1 MNAAS
6 QDSPELSH
14 ICKLIAHISTATLT
28 AFDAERAL
36 VSLPMIPLEM
46 DDQGA
51 LWLFADLR
59 STTADLRSTTAER
72 LRVVSLRFIDPVR
85 PTYVELSG
93 MVEIQFDH
101 TRVERLR
108 IQFAKP
114 TFAIGP
120 GLLNLTLLKFVL
132 DRAEYWDAPL
142 SKMVRMFA
150 VAMPRFPPWNGDA
163 TA

>member
-6 QDSPELSH
+6 QESPELSH
-14 ICKLIAHISTATLT
+14 IWKLIAHISAATLT
-28 AFDAERAL
+28 AFDVEGAQ
-36 VSLPMIPLEM
+36 VSLPMVPLEM

-51 LWLFADLR
+51 LWLF
-59 STTADLRSTTAER
+59 SDLRSTTAER
-72 LRVVSLRFIDPVR
+72 LRVVSLRFIDPTR
-85 PTYVELSG
+85 PTYVELLG

-108 IQFAKP
+108 KQFVRPK
-114 TFAIGP
+114 FAIGP
-120 GLLNLTLLKFVL
+120 SLLNLTLLKFVL